1 MISQTIFAATAAISV
16 LVAMPSLAAE
26 NGATAEGQITFHA
39 ETVYPES
46 VTWSAKQQRFFVSS
60 VREGTVGKV
69 TQNGGYTPFIR
80 DDRLVSTVGL
90 LVDDSRDT
98 LWVTNSDPGAGR
110 RTNAASQGKLAGL
123 ARYNATTG

>member
-1 MISQTIFAATAAISV
+1 MISQTILAATTAISV
-16 LVAMPSLAAE
+16 LVATPSLAAE
-26 NGATAEGQITFHA
+26 NEAAAEGQITFHA

-69 TQNGGYTPFIR
+69 SRDGHYIPFIS

-90 LVDDSRDT
+90 LIDDSRNT
-98 LWVTNSDPGAGR
+98 L
-110 RTNAASQGKLAGL
+110 
-123 ARYNATTG
+123 